1 MLYKV
6 LAVFAFAL
14 PYDYILAYL
23 LEYFNAHYTQIISS
37 RSLFFVHIKQMILFF
52 NKCLSFFD
60 MKEVFSMEKSYKN
73 NYRDTK
79 YRQIAIAV
87 KPKDYIIIDDYCK
100 AHNISKAALIVR
112 AVRYC
117 IAQNIDLLSEQDG
130 GNVSEDVG
138 AAEDIG
144 KD

>member
-1 MLYKV
+1 
-6 LAVFAFAL
+6 
-14 PYDYILAYL
+14 
-23 LEYFNAHYTQIISS
+23 
-37 RSLFFVHIKQMILFF
+37 
-52 NKCLSFFD
+52 
-60 MKEVFSMEKSYKN
+60 MEKNNKKN
-73 NYRDTK
+73 SQAQIKAVAK
-79 YRQIAIAV
+79 YNKKAYCNISIRI
-87 KPKDYIIIDDYCK
+87 KPADYNIIDDYCR
-100 AHNISKAALIVR
+100 AYNISKAALIVR